1 MSYIALQQ
9 LIDRYGERL
18 LIQLTDRDNP
28 PAGVIDAGVVD
39 RALADTDA
47 VIDGYLAGRY
57 ALPLG
62 ETPPLVADLAQAI
75 AIYKLHPYAADPKIE
90 QDYKDA
96 IAALTRISSGV
107 IKLPLPGLAAGS
119 EPQSSGSAGV
129 QVIDR
134 ERPLTPESLQ
144 GFI

>member
-9 LIDRYGERL
+9 LIDRFGERL

-28 PAGVIDAGVVD
+28 PAGVIDEAVVV

-57 ALPLG
+57 ALPLT

-96 IAALTRISSGV
+96 IAALGRISTGV
-107 IKLPLPGLAAGS
+107 IKLPIAGI

-129 QVIDR
+129 EAIDR
-134 ERPLTPESLQ
+134 ERPLTPESMQ

>member
-9 LIDRYGERL
+9 LIDRFGERL

-28 PAGVIDAGVVD
+28 PSGVIDEGVVA
-39 RALADTDA
+39 RALTDTDA

-57 ALPLG
+57 ALPLA

-75 AIYKLHPYAADPKIE
+75 AIYKLHPYAADPKIAE
-90 QDYKDA
+90 DYKEA
-96 IAALTRISSGV
+96 IASLKRISDGVIRLPVAGVEPESSGSSGV
-107 IKLPLPGLAAGS
+107 
-119 EPQSSGSAGV
+119 QT
-129 QVIDR
+129 IDR
-134 ERPLTPESLQ
+134 ERPLTPENMT

>member
-9 LIDRYGERL
+9 LIDRFGERL

-28 PAGVIDAGVVD
+28 PAGVIDEAVVV

-57 ALPLG
+57 ALPMT

-96 IAALTRISSGV
+96 IAALGRISTGV
-107 IKLPLPGLAAGS
+107 IKLPIAGI

-129 QVIDR
+129 EAIDR
-134 ERPLTPESLQ
+134 ERPLTPESMQ

>member
-9 LIDRYGERL
+9 LVDRYGERL
-18 LIQLTDRDNP
+18 LIQLTDRDT
-28 PAGVIDAGVVD
+28 PASGVIDEAVVA
-39 RALADTDA
+39 RALTDTDA

-57 ALPLG
+57 ALPLT
-62 ETPPLVADLAQAI
+62 ETPPLVADLALAI

-96 IAALTRISSGV
+96 IASLTRISTGV
-107 IKLPLPGLAAGS
+107 IKLPVAGV
-119 EPQSSGSAGV
+119 EPASSGSAGV
-129 QVIDR
+129 EAIDR

>member
-9 LIDRYGERL
+9 LVDRYGERL
-18 LIQLTDRDNP
+18 LIQLTDRDT
-28 PAGVIDAGVVD
+28 PASGVIDEAVVT
-39 RALADTDA
+39 RALTDTDA

-57 ALPLG
+57 ALPLT

-96 IAALTRISSGV
+96 IAALGRISTGT
-107 IKLPLPGLAAGS
+107 IKLPVAGV
-119 EPQSSGSAGV
+119 EPPSSGSAGV
-129 QVIDR
+129 EAIDR
-134 ERPLTPESLQ
+134 ERPMTPENLQ

>member
-9 LIDRYGERL
+9 LVDRYGERL
-18 LIQLTDRDNP
+18 LIQLTDRDT
-28 PAGVIDAGVVD
+28 PASGVIDEAVVA
-39 RALADTDA
+39 RALTDTDA

-57 ALPLG
+57 ALPLT

-75 AIYKLHPYAADPKIE
+75 AIYKLHSYAADPKIE

-96 IAALTRISSGV
+96 IAALGRISTGT
-107 IKLPLPGLAAGS
+107 IKLPVAGV
-119 EPQSSGSAGV
+119 EPASSGSAGV
-129 QVIDR
+129 EAIDR